1 MAGSTVKMETMW
13 TPCGNH
19 VETMDGCL
27 VANVFLII
35 NYRCCALISVDYD
48 DATDTDTTAKV

>member
-1 MAGSTVKMETMW
+1 M
-13 TPCGNH
+13 
-19 VETMDGCL
+19 ETMDGCL
-27 VANVFLII
+27 AANVFLII